1 MINQGIDNL
10 YKQLET
16 GDEEHE
22 CQQPVNF
29 DLDQNSAFEEVT
41 LGPPS
46 IIIDADFS
54 NVKSVRL
61 RLKMKSGKAKIFN
74 WLGRK
79 KGFKLDGET
88 MKLKIEDW
96 TVTVPVDVGKSFQ
109 HWPLTGDGLT
119 LL

>member
-10 YKQLET
+10 YKQLEM

-22 CQQPVNF
+22 CQQPVDF
-29 DLDQNSAFEEVT
+29 QLDRDSALEEVT

-54 NVKSVRL
+54 NAKSVRL
-61 RLKMKSGKAKIFN
+61 RLKLKTGEVKLFR
-74 WLGRK
+74 WLGMK
-79 KGFKLDGET
+79 KGFKNDGET

-109 HWPLTGDGLT
+109 H
-119 LL
+119 